1 MTMLNHTTAPVRSYG
16 WLRELRS
23 SLSER
28 RQANAARRTLETE
41 LATYR
46 TPAEVEDLFAAL
58 RREDDNPTAEEMRS
72 ILFQN
77 LQGAAHA
84 RTAA

>member
-1 MTMLNHTTAPVRSYG
+1 MLNHTTAPVRTN
-16 WLRELRS
+16 WLATLRTAAQ
-23 SLSER
+23 ER
-28 RQANAARRTLETE
+28 RRARASRRALETE

-58 RREDDNPTAEEMRS
+58 RREDDNPVAEEMRR
-72 ILFQN
+72 ILFAN
-77 LQGAAHA
+77 LEQRQT

>member
-1 MTMLNHTTAPVRSYG
+1 MFNHTTAPVRSG
-16 WLRELRS
+16 WLGEVRS

-28 RQANAARRTLETE
+28 RQARAARRTLEAE
-41 LATYR
+41 LASYR

-58 RREDDNPTAEEMRS
+58 ERTPDDDPTAEQIRT
-72 ILFQN
+72 ILVSN
-77 LQGAAHA
+77 LAGHQH